1 MTFFAF
7 RLKKQYSVPH
17 QQNAFFWCPK
27 QKSVSLM
34 CIKNRRQYFTYFAYT
49 YVYSRSPV
57 FCSNIHT
64 QRMKK
69 VHSKHIQEI
78 HFLKLHSCVC
88 AYLFIL
94 SRSCIM

>member
-1 MTFFAF
+1 MHPVYEMTYFAF
-7 RLKKQYSVPH
+7 KRKRRIRHVVLDIKAKKCLINVY
-17 QQNAFFWCPK
+17 K
-27 QKSVSLM
+27 K
-34 CIKNRRQYFTYFAYT
+34 KRQYFTYFAYT

-88 AYLFIL
+88 VSFY
-94 SRSCIM
+94 SQ